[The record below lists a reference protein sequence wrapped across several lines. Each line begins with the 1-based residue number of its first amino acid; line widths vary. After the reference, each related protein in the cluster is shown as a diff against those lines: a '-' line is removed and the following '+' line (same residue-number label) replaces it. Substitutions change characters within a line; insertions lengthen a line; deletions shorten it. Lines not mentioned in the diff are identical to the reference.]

1 MKNTLYAVILKLVY
15 AVLLSSAVTGMARAH
30 EVVPTIADLTVA
42 EGVADLVL
50 RVNLEA
56 LMSGIDLDAVADT
69 NDAENAG
76 DYDSLRA
83 LPADQIAERVP
94 ELLARWNAAPL
105 LRADGEAVKLTTV
118 SVTVPQDVNS
128 ELPRISQWVLQGQV
142 PLDARG
148 VVVAWPAGSGAMV
161 LRQQGVDEPYTG
173 YLEGGSQSPEIELA
187 GGGQESAWQAFLT
200 YIPVGFDHILPKGLD
215 HILFVLGLF
224 FLSTHLKPLIWQV
237 SAFTAAHTVTLALGA
252 LGLVTVPGSIVEPL
266 IAASIVYVA
275 VENIFTSGLNPWRPF
290 VIFGFGLLHGLGF
303 ASVLGEFG
311 LPSDQF
317 VPALIGFNI
326 GVEIGQLTV
335 IAIMALC
342 VWQALRVARGEGG
355 AEGAK
360 RLYVGLAVAA
370 LVLCFVPM
378 PDVAAALEAPV
389 PLFLVPL
396 ALVFTAC
403 FLSVQFRQTA
413 DAYRRFVAIPA
424 SVGIAA
430 VGAYWFIE
438 RVFL

>member
-1 MKNTLYAVILKLVY
+1 MKNTFYNLVLKLASVL
-15 AVLLSSAVTGMARAH
+15 LLSSLVSGPARAH

-42 EGVADLVL
+42 EGTAELNI
-50 RVNLEA
+50 RINLEA
-56 LMSGIDLDAVADT
+56 FLAGVDLDAVENTD
-69 NDAENAG
+69 DAENAQ
-76 DYDSLRA
+76 DYDALRA
-83 LPADQIAERVP
+83 EPSAEIAARAP
-94 ELLARWNAAPL
+94 ELLAAWNAIPL
-105 LRADGEAVKLTTV
+105 IRVDGEAVALETV
-118 SVTVPQDVNS
+118 SVTVPEVVNE
-128 ELPRISQWVLQGQV
+128 ELPRIAEWVLRAPV
-142 PLDARG
+142 PMEARG
-148 VVVAWPAGSGAMV
+148 VVVSWPKGSGAMV
-161 LRQQGVDEPYTG
+161 LRQQGVENPYTG
-173 YLEGGSQSPEIELA
+173 YLEGGMQSPEIMVA
-187 GGGQESAWQAFLT
+187 GGGQQTGWQAFAT

-224 FLSTHLKPLIWQV
+224 FLSTRLKPLIWQV

-275 VENIFTSGLNPWRPF
+275 VENIFSSGLSRWRPL

-311 LPSDQF
+311 LPDDQF
-317 VPALIGFNI
+317 IPALIGFNV

-335 IAIMALC
+335 IAIMFLC
-342 VWQALRVARGEGG
+342 VWQALRVSRGEGG
-355 AEGAK
+355 AQGAK
-360 RLYVGLAVAA
+360 MLYVGLTLVA
-370 LVLCFVPM
+370 LVLCFVPL
-378 PDVAAALEAPV
+378 PSVAELLEAPV

-413 DAYRRFVAIPA
+413 EPYRRFVAIPA
-424 SVGIAA
+424 SVGIAV
-430 VGAYWFIE
+430 VGAYWFVE